1 MRKRY
6 EYIYMYK
13 ARKNDTGTI
22 ELGEVIVPFKINNL
36 NYWDDMSHELSEING
51 YSVTIFD
58 LQLMRKRRVA

>member
-13 ARKNDTGTI
+13 ARRDDRGTI
-22 ELGEVIVPFKINNL
+22 EIGEIVVPFKINKL
-36 NYWDDMSHELSEING
+36 AYWADISYELSERNG
-51 YSVTIFD
+51 YSTSVFD

>member
-22 ELGEVIVPFKINNL
+22 ELGEIIVPFKINNL
-36 NYWDDMSHELSEING
+36 NYWDDKSHELSEING

>member
-22 ELGEVIVPFKINNL
+22 ELGELVVPFKINNL
-36 NYWDDMSHELSEING
+36 NYWDDMSHELSEITG
-51 YSVTIFD
+51 YSATIFD